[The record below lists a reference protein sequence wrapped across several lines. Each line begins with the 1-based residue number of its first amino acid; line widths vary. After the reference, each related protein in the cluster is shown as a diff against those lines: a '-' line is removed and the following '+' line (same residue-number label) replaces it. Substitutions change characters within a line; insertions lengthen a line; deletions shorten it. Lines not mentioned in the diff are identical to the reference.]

1 MSTPAIKTKFELD
14 GEKEYKAALTNIN
27 SGLRVLNSEMK
38 LTSAQFGE
46 NADGVDALT
55 KKNDVLNRQ
64 LLTQKDKVDTLK
76 AALKQS
82 AQTYGEADNKTNAW
96 KVSLNNAE
104 KELIDLEKEIKDNNT
119 ALDKHKT
126 ATDKSKGGLD
136 KFGNS
141 VDTNGGKTKGLGTLL
156 DGLASKFG
164 VNLPDGVT
172 NSLDSFVKLDGKTA
186 ALATGFAAA
195 ATAIVAVEKAL
206 VTLTTAQAAAAD
218 EIITASYTTG
228 MSTDAIQE
236 YRYAAE
242 LLDVSFD
249 TLTSSQSKMIRT
261 MSDAKDG
268 SAEAQEAFNKLGV
281 TYIDTNGELR
291 NAQDVFYDSI
301 DALGKIQNTTERDA
315 LAMSIF
321 GRSAQ
326 DLNPLI
332 MQGSAKLKEYAAEA
346 HEMGYVLDGEALTS
360 LGNVDDALQRT
371 KNSQTAAKNQIAL
384 EFAPALENFYRVAAQ
399 GIKSFGD
406 FAKRSG
412 LVTFFASILDLVSA
426 LGPEFQM
433 FGAVLAPFITMLKP
447 LAVVLGAIADAMSI
461 IGNLV
466 GVVVGFFDGTSGGYI
481 DNIGGILSGN
491 DSATVR
497 AWNGAFNA
505 SGTDNWRGGIT
516 WVGEN
521 GPEKVYLPQGSQIKT
536 TQESSGGGDVY
547 NITIDAK
554 NVREFNDI
562 VNIAKN
568 QRRTLRMGYAG
579 G

>member
-104 KELIDLEKEIKDNNT
+104 KELIDLEKEIKDNNA

-136 KFGNS
+136 KFGNA
-141 VDTNGGKTKGLGTLL
+141 VDTSGGKTKGLGTLL
-156 DGLASKFG
+156 DGLAGKFG
-164 VNLPDGVT
+164 INLPEGVT
-172 NSLDSFVKLDGKTA
+172 SSLDSFVKLDGKTA
-186 ALATGFAAA
+186 ALAAGFAAA
-195 ATAIVAVEKAL
+195 AAAIVAVEKAL

-218 EIITASYTTG
+218 EIVTASYVTG

-236 YRYAAE
+236 FRYAAE

-268 SAEAQEAFNKLGV
+268 SAEAQEAFAKLGV
-281 TYIDTNGELR
+281 QYLDTNGELR

-301 DALGKIQNTTERDA
+301 DALGKIENATERDA

-332 MQGSAKLKEYAAEA
+332 VQGSAKLKEYAQES
-346 HEMGYVLDGEALTS
+346 HNVGYVLTEEELDAL
-360 LGNVDDALQRT
+360 NKVDDAFQRLT
-371 KNSQTAAKNQIAL
+371 LSQDAAKKHIAV
-384 EFAPALENFYRVAAQ
+384 EFAPALEKFYTMAAE
-399 GIKSFGD
+399 GVKDFGK
-406 FAKRSG
+406 FAVNSG
-412 LVTFFASILDLVSA
+412 LVDFFAAILDIVSSLEPA
-426 LGPEFQM
+426 FDV
-433 FGAVLAPFITMLKP
+433 FGETLTTLAPIFKTYS
-447 LAVVLGAIADAMSI
+447 VVLGVIADALSVVF
-461 IGNLV
+461 NLV
-466 GVVVGFFDGTSGGYI
+466 GAVAGIFSG
-481 DNIGGILSGN
+481 DSWEHLDAIGGIFSGN

-497 AWNGAFNA
+497 AWNA
-505 SGTDNWRGGIT
+505 SGTDNWNGGMT

-521 GPEKVYLPQGSQIKT
+521 GPERVYLPQGSIVQT
-536 TQESSGGGDVY
+536 AQESRLDGGVQNFY
-547 NITIDAK
+547 VTIDAK
-554 NVREFNDI
+554 NVSDFNDI
-562 VNIAKN
+562 VRIAKN